1 MGCCSYGVARS
12 IIPPFRGGHAG
23 SNPATSIHF
32 TERVN
37 IGPPSNYDLMTRS
50 PEDKKPRIE
59 FVATSEA
66 QKQKIMLDAKDLG
79 YTTSEYIRQ
88 ACEEKLTGQTVSSS
102 ADERRDKL
110 LAEKDAEIEQLRAAL
125 GMKKNV
131 NTQLNVEVKMLRE
144 RLYGNY
150 GYSEQ
155 VEIAYH
161 LEEVIKENGTLSR
174 KQLLTSIDDSHK
186 VKNLVQTIEEVVS
199 RLRLA
204 GKILVGQEGEIQWV
218 G

>member
-59 FVATSEA
+59 FVAASEA
-66 QKQKIMLDAKDLG
+66 QKQKFKLEAKRLG
-79 YTTSEYIRQ
+79 YTTSEFFRQ
-88 ACEEKLTGQTVSSS
+88 AGEAMLAGQTVSTSV
-102 ADERRDKL
+102 DERIDKL
-110 LAEKDAEIEQLRAAL
+110 LAEKEVAIEQLRAAL
-125 GMKKNV
+125 GIKINA
-131 NTQLNVEVKMLRE
+131 NTQLDDEVKTLRA
-144 RLYGNY
+144 RLYGEY
-150 GYSEQ
+150 EKPDQ
-155 VEIAYH
+155 AEIAYH
-161 LEEVIKENGTLSR
+161 LEKVIRQKGTITR
-174 KQLLTSIDDSHK
+174 KQLLASIEDSHK
-186 VKNLVQTIEEVVS
+186 VNNLVQTVEEVEN
-199 RLRLA
+199 RLRKA
-204 GKILVGQEGEIQWV
+204 GKILVGQDGVIQWV